1 MLTVGNIIPLFLKKI
16 NNYSDKELISIA
28 YIVIEEILGLNKIN
42 VIINNANVISTND
55 EVKIN
60 EIIKDLIV
68 NKPIQYILGKA
79 NFFNLSFIVNKHV
92 LIPRQETEQLINWIL
107 NYEFNSVLDIGTG
120 SACIP
125 ISLSKNSTAN
135 ITAIDISS
143 NAIKIAKKNADNYN
157 LNITFL
163 CEDIFKFNPDSKFDL
178 IVSNPPYVLESEM
191 KKMHKNVLNFE
202 PHNALFV
209 EDSDPLIFYNYI
221 AQFAFKYLNS
231 KGALFFEINE
241 SFGVE
246 IKLIL
251 NKLDFVNIELKKDL
265 NGKDRMIKAIKK

>member
-60 EIIKDLIV
+60 EIIKDLIA

-107 NYEFNSVLDIGTG
+107 DYEFNSVLDIGTG

>member
-16 NNYSDKELISIA
+16 NNYSDKEVTTIA

-42 VIINNANVISTND
+42 VIINNANVISEND

-125 ISLSKNSTAN
+125 ISLAKNSTAN

>member
-16 NNYSDKELISIA
+16 NNYSDKEVTTIA

-60 EIIKDLIV
+60 EIIKDLIA

-125 ISLSKNSTAN
+125 ISLAKNSTAN

-178 IVSNPPYVLESEM
+178 IVSNPPYVLKSEM

>member
-16 NNYSDKELISIA
+16 NNYSDKEVTTIA

-125 ISLSKNSTAN
+125 ISLAKNSTAN

>member
-1 MLTVGNIIPLFLKKI
+1 MLTVGNIIPLFLEKI

-55 EVKIN
+55 EVKIK
-60 EIIKDLIV
+60 EIIKDLIA

>member
-60 EIIKDLIV
+60 EIIKDLIA

-125 ISLSKNSTAN
+125 ISLAKNSTAN

-178 IVSNPPYVLESEM
+178 IVSNPPYVLKSEM

>member
-1 MLTVGNIIPLFLKKI
+1 MLTVGNIIPLFLEKI

-55 EVKIN
+55 EVKIK
-60 EIIKDLIV
+60 EIIKDLIA

-178 IVSNPPYVLESEM
+178 IVSNPPYVLKSEM

>member
-60 EIIKDLIV
+60 EIIKDLIA

-125 ISLSKNSTAN
+125 ISLAKNSTAN

-157 LNITFL
+157 INITFL

>member
-42 VIINNANVISTND
+42 VIINNTNVISTND
-55 EVKIN
+55 EVKIK
-60 EIIKDLIV
+60 EIIKDLIA

-178 IVSNPPYVLESEM
+178 IVSNPPYVLKSEM

>member
-60 EIIKDLIV
+60 EIIKDLIA

-178 IVSNPPYVLESEM
+178 IVSNPPYVLKSEM

-202 PHNALFV
+202 PHNALFL
-209 EDSDPLIFYNYI
+209 SLIHI
-221 AQFAFKYLNS
+221 
-231 KGALFFEINE
+231 
-241 SFGVE
+241 
-246 IKLIL
+246 
-251 NKLDFVNIELKKDL
+251 
-265 NGKDRMIKAIKK
+265 

>member
-60 EIIKDLIV
+60 EIIKDLIA

-125 ISLSKNSTAN
+125 ISLAKNSTAN

>member
-1 MLTVGNIIPLFLKKI
+1 MLTVGNIIPLFLEKI

-60 EIIKDLIV
+60 EIIKDLIA

>member
-28 YIVIEEILGLNKIN
+28 YIAIEEILGLNKIN
-42 VIINNANVISTND
+42 VIINNTNVISTND
-55 EVKIN
+55 EVKIK
-60 EIIKDLIV
+60 EIIKDLIA

>member
-1 MLTVGNIIPLFLKKI
+1 MLTVGNIIPLFLEKI

-60 EIIKDLIV
+60 EIIKDLIA

-107 NYEFNSVLDIGTG
+107 DYEFNSVLDIGTG

-265 NGKDRMIKAIKK
+265 NGKDRMIKDIKK

>member
-60 EIIKDLIV
+60 EIIKDLIA

>member
-1 MLTVGNIIPLFLKKI
+1 MLTVGNIIPLFLEKI

-60 EIIKDLIV
+60 EIIKDLIA

-178 IVSNPPYVLESEM
+178 IVSNPPYVLKSEM

-265 NGKDRMIKAIKK
+265 NGKDRMIKDIKK

>member
-1 MLTVGNIIPLFLKKI
+1 MITVGNIIPLFLKKI
-16 NNYSDKELISIA
+16 NNYSDKEVTTIA

-42 VIINNANVISTND
+42 VIINNANVISAND

-125 ISLSKNSTAN
+125 ISLAKNSTAN

-143 NAIKIAKKNADNYN
+143 NAIKIAKQNADNYN
-157 LNITFL
+157 LNINFL
-163 CEDIFKFNPDSKFDL
+163 CEDIFEFNPNSKFDL

>member
-60 EIIKDLIV
+60 EIIKDLTA

-178 IVSNPPYVLESEM
+178 IVSNPPYVLKSEM

>member
-42 VIINNANVISTND
+42 VIINNTNVISTND
-55 EVKIN
+55 EVKIK
-60 EIIKDLIV
+60 EIIKDLIA

-125 ISLSKNSTAN
+125 ISLAKNSTAN

>member
-60 EIIKDLIV
+60 EIIKDLIA

-178 IVSNPPYVLESEM
+178 IVSNPPYVLKSEM

>member
-60 EIIKDLIV
+60 EIIKDLTA

-107 NYEFNSVLDIGTG
+107 DYEFNSVLDIGTG

-178 IVSNPPYVLESEM
+178 IVSNPPYVLKSEM

>member
-1 MLTVGNIIPLFLKKI
+1 M
-16 NNYSDKELISIA
+16 
-28 YIVIEEILGLNKIN
+28 
-42 VIINNANVISTND
+42 
-55 EVKIN
+55 KIN
-60 EIIKDLIV
+60 EIIKDLIA

>member
-1 MLTVGNIIPLFLKKI
+1 MLTVGNIIPLFLEKI

-55 EVKIN
+55 EVKID
-60 EIIKDLIV
+60 EIIKDLIA

-125 ISLSKNSTAN
+125 ISLAKNSTAN

>member
-178 IVSNPPYVLESEM
+178 IVSNPPYVLKSEM

>member
-60 EIIKDLIV
+60 EIIKDLIA

-107 NYEFNSVLDIGTG
+107 DYEFNSVLDIGTG

-178 IVSNPPYVLESEM
+178 IVSNPPYVLKSEM

>member
-60 EIIKDLIV
+60 EIIKDLTA

-79 NFFNLSFIVNKHV
+79 NFFNLLFIVNKHV

-107 NYEFNSVLDIGTG
+107 DYEFNSVLDIGTG

-178 IVSNPPYVLESEM
+178 IVSNPPYVLKSEM

>member
-60 EIIKDLIV
+60 EIIKDLIA

-209 EDSDPLIFYNYI
+209 EDSDPLIFYNHI

>member
-60 EIIKDLIV
+60 EIIKDLIA

-125 ISLSKNSTAN
+125 ISLAKNSTAN

-157 LNITFL
+157 ININFL

-202 PHNALFV
+202 PHNAIFV

-221 AQFAFKYLNS
+221 AHFALKYLNS

-251 NKLDFVNIELKKDL
+251 DKLDFVNIELKKDL

>member
-55 EVKIN
+55 EVKIK
-60 EIIKDLIV
+60 EIIKDLIA

-107 NYEFNSVLDIGTG
+107 DYEFNSVLDIGTG

-178 IVSNPPYVLESEM
+178 IVSNPPYVLKSEM

>member
-55 EVKIN
+55 EVKIK
-60 EIIKDLIV
+60 EIIKDLIA

>member
-1 MLTVGNIIPLFLKKI
+1 MLTVGNIIPLFLEKI

-60 EIIKDLIV
+60 EIIKDLIA

-125 ISLSKNSTAN
+125 ISLAKNSTAN

>member
-1 MLTVGNIIPLFLKKI
+1 
-16 NNYSDKELISIA
+16 
-28 YIVIEEILGLNKIN
+28 
-42 VIINNANVISTND
+42 
-55 EVKIN
+55 
-60 EIIKDLIV
+60 
-68 NKPIQYILGKA
+68 
-79 NFFNLSFIVNKHV
+79 
-92 LIPRQETEQLINWIL
+92 
-107 NYEFNSVLDIGTG
+107 
-120 SACIP
+120 
-125 ISLSKNSTAN
+125 
-135 ITAIDISS
+135 
-143 NAIKIAKKNADNYN
+143 
-157 LNITFL
+157 
-163 CEDIFKFNPDSKFDL
+163 
-178 IVSNPPYVLESEM
+178 M